1 MLWLV
6 NGTWREEGRVVWEVW
21 RRAGGCRARSEQIGV
36 LVNRDNGKGR
46 SVLSLLSTGIVAHL
60 VMGGARLKLKRG
72 VDLAAGTSSSED
84 QGGSTIRNSA
94 HFAKGL
100 GKTQTTRTESLTAQ

>member
-6 NGTWREEGRVVWEVW
+6 NGNWREEGRVVWEVW

-36 LVNRDNGKGR
+36 LVNRDNGKSR
-46 SVLSLLSTGIVAHL
+46 SVLRFLSTGIVAHL

-72 VDLAAGTSSSED
+72 VDLAAGTSSSEG
-84 QGGSTIRNSA
+84 QGGSTNRNSA
-94 HFAKGL
+94 HLAKGL
-100 GKTQTTRTESLTAQ
+100 GKTQTTRTDSLTAR

>member
-1 MLWLV
+1 
-6 NGTWREEGRVVWEVW
+6 
-21 RRAGGCRARSEQIGV
+21 V

-46 SVLSLLSTGIVAHL
+46 SVLRLLSTGIVAHL

-72 VDLAAGTSSSED
+72 VDLAAGTPSSED
-84 QGGSTIRNSA
+84 QGGGTNRNSA

-100 GKTQTTRTESLTAQ
+100 GKTQTTRTDRSTAR